1 MQDHTEVFRGI
12 NHLQAE
18 KGPAVSFPVLAPNLK
33 GIQDAISAGAKE
45 VAVFTTVSETF
56 CKKNVNCTIEQSLE
70 RIQEI
75 MNLANKS
82 NVKVRGSVETF
93 FCFVFSII

>member
-12 NHLQAE
+12 KSQENF
-18 KGPAVSFPVLAPNLK
+18 GSINFPVLAPNLK

-75 MNLANKS
+75 MTLANKS
-82 NVKVRGSVETF
+82 NVKVRG
-93 FCFVFSII
+93 